1 MADPY
6 ILARSLADLRDAVAR
21 IQSVLPV
28 DLATFER
35 DRTIREVVVLNLFVA
50 LQNCLTVATHWLA
63 EARLDVPSGYR
74 EAMLAL
80 RDRGVLEAGL
90 SERLAAAAGLR
101 NLIAHRYGVL
111 DWRRVHEIAATR
123 LGDLLAFADQIE
135 RAAAGS

>member
-1 MADPY
+1 MADAY

-21 IQSVLPV
+21 IQSVLPA

-80 RDRGVLEAGL
+80 RDRGVVEAGL

-135 RAAAGS
+135 RAAAGN